1 MNLTKWKKT
10 LGAALAVLV
19 FAGLAAGCGSDK
31 KQAADKKELTFS
43 NPRDRTATFLK
54 KGSSPSWRKKAIR
67 LRARI

>member
-43 NPRDRTATFLK
+43 KSQGPYSDLFE

>member
-43 NPRDRTATFLK
+43 KSQGPYSDLLK